1 MTKGQ
6 TKGQK
11 KVVNKEST
19 IYRFLESYI
28 NKDNLVIDANIK
40 DFIDILFSDMNKTQ
54 KRQKR
59 CNLKKDI
66 KLKKLSPTCR
76 SFILFVNGN
85 IKPNIN
91 IQEIIIDKLP
101 ALPSVPFI
109 KEKVKEKVKVKVK
122 AEVIVSSEDED
133 NEEVEEDNIF
143 MTGDDDDGGYIEVN
157 MEKWRERQ
165 KIKRSKGYPGMKITP
180 KFTKEELFESIE
192 WITLEKLNQ
201 IPNYTLEFVKTG
213 DCYWQGIHEALKL
226 IYNKLEA

>member
-1 MTKGQ
+1 M
-6 TKGQK
+6 
-11 KVVNKEST
+11 NN
-19 IYRFLESYI
+19 FLETYQFNS
-28 NKDNLVIDANIK
+28 NDLE
-40 DFIDILFSDMNKTQ
+40 DFINIFKEDKTIQ
-54 KRQKR
+54 ARRVDKS
-59 CNLKKDI
+59 NLKKD
-66 KLKKLSPTCR
+66 LKNKQLSITCR
-76 SFILFVNGN
+76 AFIMFMTNNLDT
-85 IKPNIN
+85 KRN

-133 NEEVEEDNIF
+133 NEEVEEDNIR

-157 MEKWRERQ
+157 MEEWRERQ

-213 DCYWQGIHEALKL
+213 DCYWEGIHDSLKI
-226 IYNKLEA
+226 IYNKLET